1 MGFLQP
7 LSTRKSGCGD
17 GVTVDDQ
24 AKGGKGDVVKTIGL
38 FGLLSLL
45 SILAYSRI
53 ASAPSE
59 AAQGP
64 DRSVT
69 MLAPVAMEGG
79 GTLPARLSEY
89 VFLHQNRQEII
100 LVRAVADVKACP
112 D

>member
-1 MGFLQP
+1 
-7 LSTRKSGCGD
+7 
-17 GVTVDDQ
+17 
-24 AKGGKGDVVKTIGL
+24 VKTIVL

-69 MLAPVAMEGG
+69 MLAPVAVEGSG
-79 GTLPARLSEY
+79 NLPARLSEY
-89 VFLHQNRQEII
+89 VFMHQNRNESIP
-100 LVRAVADVKACP
+100 VHGMADVKACS

>member
-1 MGFLQP
+1 
-7 LSTRKSGCGD
+7 
-17 GVTVDDQ
+17 
-24 AKGGKGDVVKTIGL
+24 VKTIGL

-69 MLAPVAMEGG
+69 LPAPVAMEGDG
-79 GTLPARLSEY
+79 NLSVVLSEY
-89 VFLHQNRQEII
+89 VFLHQSHHESL
-100 LVRAVADVKACP
+100 LVRAMADVKACP

>member
-1 MGFLQP
+1 M
-7 LSTRKSGCGD
+7 
-17 GVTVDDQ
+17 
-24 AKGGKGDVVKTIGL
+24 KTIGL

-64 DRSVT
+64 DRTVT
-69 MLAPVAMEGG
+69 MPAPVAMAGEGSG
-79 GTLPARLSEY
+79 VLSASLSEY
-89 VFLHQNRQEII
+89 VFLHQTRHESIP
-100 LVRAVADVKACP
+100 VRAMADVKACP